1 MNKKILEINPAHP
14 LIKELLEK
22 VKEAKANDENA

>member
-1 MNKKILEINPAHP
+1 MFSGINKKIIELNAGHP

-22 VKEAKANDENA
+22 VKETRA